1 MKVIH
6 PEVEPPIVVTL
17 LLPYPP
23 SRDPTAEEGVF
34 PEQVPCDDCWR
45 LHAGE
50 VGEGIGHCRQQV
62 RRRRHLERSSSNPEK
77 ARCPQVKVPIEG
89 AKTYDGQPLDF
100 KRDILPNFPKSSI
113 RNVIRAYL
121 SLSSPFQNYVAPSH
135 FFQDLK
141 DFYPKKFNAAAA
153 YFVKNVL

>member
-1 MKVIH
+1 MDADQPETGQQPLERRARRLRPPPAIEIEVWGNQHGNVGQSIRCGDPGMKVIH

-77 ARCPQVKVPIEG
+77 ARCPQACTHLGISEVEQIMELLSEWG
-89 AKTYDGQPLDF
+89 
-100 KRDILPNFPKSSI
+100 I
-113 RNVIRAYL
+113 RH
-121 SLSSPFQNYVAPSH
+121 PVA
-135 FFQDLK
+135 
-141 DFYPKKFNAAAA
+141 
-153 YFVKNVL
+153 